1 MHGSSSKSGSSS
13 ACSKF
18 SIAASDAVAI
28 SSSDGSV
35 ASGFFLTGRALAD
48 AGAVAAVAAACG
60 LSAGGL
66 ASAGGC
72 LAVGFRCAILRG
84 FSEKISAD
92 LLMTS
97 LISALSQMLF
107 SDAS

>member
-1 MHGSSSKSGSSS
+1 MTWRALADAG
-13 ACSKF
+13 
-18 SIAASDAVAI
+18 AVAALA
-28 SSSDGSV
+28 V
-35 ASGFFLTGRALAD
+35 ACGLSAGGLALAD

-60 LSAGGL
+60 LPAGGL

-84 FSEKISAD
+84 FSEKISAV

-107 SDAS
+107 RCKLIYIID